1 MIKISN
7 MIIKLKVFFLTL
19 LTFLLLAAP
28 QSAFA
33 IDCSKFSSDPDIISG
48 KTLGVYHLECVYQKF
63 IGVVAPLAGLVA
75 FIFIAYGGIKYISAQ
90 GDQKAVASAKITITI
105 SIFGLAMVLI
115 AYFIID
121 ILTRFTG
128 VDLRN
133 FEIPKP

>member
-1 MIKISN
+1 

-75 FIFIAYGGIKYISAQ
+75 FIFIAYGGIIKRRLPLPKLLSPFLY
-90 GDQKAVASAKITITI
+90 
-105 SIFGLAMVLI
+105 LAWQWS
-115 AYFIID
+115 
-121 ILTRFTG
+121 
-128 VDLRN
+128 
-133 FEIPKP
+133 